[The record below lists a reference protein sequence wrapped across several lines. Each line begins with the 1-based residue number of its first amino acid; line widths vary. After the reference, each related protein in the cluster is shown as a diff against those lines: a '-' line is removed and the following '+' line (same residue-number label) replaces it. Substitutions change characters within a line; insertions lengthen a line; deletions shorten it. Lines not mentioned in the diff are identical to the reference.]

1 MSIIPSPHKEQAFAG
16 EIDFFELWN
25 ILWAK
30 KLLVMGLTALCGF
43 GGLLFATFHPG
54 KPDQYVYTVLVEI
67 SRYFTQ
73 TGEIQTLESPHD
85 LVLILNQQTGGAKA
99 SVPRGSTSVVSLETN
114 SVDATIAKQ
123 ELERALAFITDRH
136 EILASRLQEKLL
148 TSSGPVAEPTVMVL
162 SLKNKRLQVVAL
174 SAIAGLLLSAVWVL
188 VANAVQQRKAGKA
201 MG

>member
-1 MSIIPSPHKEQAFAG
+1 MSIIPSPHKEQAFAD

-43 GGLLFATFHPG
+43 GGLLIATFHPG

-67 SRYFTQ
+67 GRYFTQ

>member
-1 MSIIPSPHKEQAFAG
+1 MSIIPSPHKEQAFAD

-43 GGLLFATFHPG
+43 SGLLFATFHPG

-67 SRYFTQ
+67 GRYFTQ

-123 ELERALAFITDRH
+123 DLDRALAFITDRH

-188 VANAVQQRKAGKA
+188 VANAVQRKAGKA
-201 MG
+201 LG